1 MSGPTAVLYD
11 QPGPRGRLVNRLA
24 SVVALLLVLG
34 AGYWVYAKLDETDQ
48 WAAEKWEPL
57 VQADVWE
64 NFFIPGIEG
73 TLRAFALAAV
83 LALLFGLVFG
93 MARMST
99 IAPVRWVG
107 GVVVEFFRSVPLLIL
122 MFAIYYLWSI
132 TLGQTPNIYMAVV
145 LGLMLYNGSVLAEV
159 LRAGVASLPAGQA
172 EAGLAVGLRRTQVM
186 LSIQLPQ
193 AVRAMLPAIIAQ
205 LVVLLKDTA
214 LGYIL
219 AYNELVN
226 QVNKVSRGN
235 TLQVI
240 VVVALIYILMNFSL
254 SGLATWLEGRLGRSR
269 GSTGTVHVDPGMS
282 AVAGMVPGGAV
293 TGSRGT

>member
-1 MSGPTAVLYD
+1 MTSVLYD
-11 QPGPRGRLVNRLA
+11 EPGPRGRLVNRAL
-24 SVVALLLVLG
+24 SVVALLLLLAV
-34 AGYWVYAKLDETDQ
+34 GYWVYAKLDETDQ
-48 WAAEKWEPL
+48 WASEKWKPL
-57 VQADVWE
+57 FEGEVWS

-73 TLRAFALAAV
+73 TLKAFGLASV
-83 LALLFGLVFG
+83 LAVVFGLVFG

-99 IAPVRWVG
+99 FAPVRWVG
-107 GVVVEFFRSVPLLIL
+107 GIVVEFFRSVPLLIL

-132 TLGQTPNIYMAVV
+132 TLGYQANIYMAVV

-159 LRAGVASLPAGQA
+159 LRAGVASLPSGQA
-172 EAGLAVGLRRTQVM
+172 EAGLAIGLRRTQVM

-240 VVVALIYILMNFSL
+240 VVVALIFILMNCSL
-254 SGLATWLEGRLGRSR
+254 SGFASWLEKRLGRTSR
-269 GSTGTVHVDPGMS
+269 SSGGVTPVDPTGL
-282 AVAGMVPGGAV
+282 VPGGALV
-293 TGSRGT
+293 GRAT

>member
-293 TGSRGT
+293 TGGRGT

>member
-24 SVVALLLVLG
+24 SGVALLLVLG
-34 AGYWVYAKLDETDQ
+34 VAYWVYAKLDEKDQ

-64 NFFIPGIEG
+64 NFILPGIAG

-83 LALLFGLVFG
+83 LAMLFGLVFG

-132 TLGQTPNIYMAVV
+132 TLEQTPNIYMAVV

-226 QVNKVSRGN
+226 QVNKISRGN

-240 VVVALIYILMNFSL
+240 VVIALIYILMNFSL

-269 GSTGTVHVDPGMS
+269 KSTGAVHVDPGMS

-293 TGSRGT
+293 TEPGGR

>member
-132 TLGQTPNIYMAVV
+132 TLEQTPNIYMAVV

-293 TGSRGT
+293 TGGRGT

>member
-132 TLGQTPNIYMAVV
+132 TLEQTPNIYMAVV

-193 AVRAMLPAIIAQ
+193 AARAMLPAIIAQ

-269 GSTGTVHVDPGMS
+269 KSTGTVHVDPGMS

>member
-1 MSGPTAVLYD
+1 MSASVLYD
-11 QPGPRGRLVNRLA
+11 EPGPRGRMLNRGVGVLAVLAVLV
-24 SVVALLLVLG
+24 VG
-34 AGYWVYAKLDETDQ
+34 WWVYAKLDETDQ
-48 WAAEKWEPL
+48 WASEKWTPL
-57 VQADVWE
+57 FEADVWS
-64 NFFIPGIEG
+64 NFIIPGIEG

-83 LALLFGLVFG
+83 LAVVFGLVFG

-99 IAPVRWVG
+99 IAPVRWLG

-132 TLGQTPNIYMAVV
+132 TLEQEANIYMAVV

-159 LRAGVASLPAGQA
+159 LRAGVGSLPKGQA
-172 EAGLAVGLRRTQVM
+172 EAGLAIGLRPTQVM
-186 LSIQLPQ
+186 LTIQMPQ

-226 QVNKVSRGN
+226 QVNKISRGN

-240 VVVALIYILMNFSL
+240 VVIALIYILMNFSL
-254 SGLATWLEGRLGRSR
+254 SGLATWLEKRLSR
-269 GSTGTVHVDPGMS
+269 GKKTSGAVAHADPGVGAGTVPG
-282 AVAGMVPGGAV
+282 AGATAGPG
-293 TGSRGT
+293 TNGT

>member
-34 AGYWVYAKLDETDQ
+34 GCYWVYAKLDETDQ

-132 TLGQTPNIYMAVV
+132 TLEQTPNIYMAVV

-269 GSTGTVHVDPGMS
+269 GSTGTVHVDPGLS